1 MNSKITYHQ
10 QISYCGKPRC
20 RKCREGIGHGPY
32 WYAYQTVNGRTT
44 RTYIGRHLPPGVQAT
59 LETAPEI
66 IVEPSLSAD
75 LPAELDSVSIRIS
88 TLGQFRL
95 ERRSGRDAAWQ
106 TVTDSA
112 WQQPRVRL
120 LLAYLICA
128 P

>member
-44 RTYIGRHLPPGVQAT
+44 RTYIGKHLPPGVQAT

-106 TVTDSA
+106 T
-112 WQQPRVRL
+112 
-120 LLAYLICA
+120 
-128 P
+128 